1 MSTFVGNIIFIATFA
16 FSAALVVF
24 GLLMVTG
31 VLRGHDTA
39 GKVLTTIGGVLLA
52 AAIVIWASTDFKG
65 DKLLIT
71 TVGNWIRTI
80 LTEGLNLNPTKT
92 QNWFRVYGKVP
103 KEGLVMMESLQDFK
117 QTTLGGETFY
127 PLLVGQY
134 EDAICYKMERI
145 SFWDL
150 LAY

>member
-1 MSTFVGNIIFIATFA
+1 MSTFVGNIVFIATFA

-52 AAIVIWASTDFKG
+52 AAIVIWASTDFQG

-80 LTEGLNLNPTKT
+80 LTEP
-92 QNWFRVYGKVP
+92 
-103 KEGLVMMESLQDFK
+103 
-117 QTTLGGETFY
+117 LG
-127 PLLVGQY
+127 Q
-134 EDAICYKMERI
+134 
-145 SFWDL
+145 
-150 LAY
+150 